1 MIMVIY
7 VGLMHL
13 RGVKAS
19 SVLFSFGPCHVLT
32 HIKALNT
39 GAKSSRRDKGYVENM
54 QIILRKK
61 FPFLYQ

>member
-1 MIMVIY
+1 MVIY

-13 RGVKAS
+13 HGVKVC

-39 GAKSSRRDKGYVENM
+39 GAKNSRSDKVYVENM

-61 FPFLYQ
+61 FPFLNQ